1 MSLTGAM
8 MIGVQGLN
16 ANSQALSISSSNIAN
31 VNTIGY
37 KASDA
42 SFSTLLAD
50 SMGSGDVASQGV
62 IATGTQNVT
71 QQGLLQSTQTPT
83 DLGISGNGFFVVNQ
97 SPAGTG
103 STLYTRAG
111 NFTPDSNGN
120 LENASGLYLMGW
132 PVDSSGNV
140 PTNPNDMTPVNISG
154 LSGKAQASTE
164 MTVEANLQA
173 STAAVS
179 GYAPGDMANG
189 TVTPSFSTTINVYD
203 SQGGTQPLGLSFVKT
218 SANTWAYE
226 VSYQGNAANT
236 TGTNPIA
243 TGTMTFN
250 SDGTLANA
258 DTSSATPTGTLNVN
272 HSVEVHDF
280 WPAATNGITELWHG
294 RQFQRLD
301 AVRQFL
307 CADANSSVNGA
318 LFGSLTGVK
327 VDTTGVVTAQF
338 SNGLTQQIYKIPL
351 ATFANPDG
359 LSADIG
365 QRLRSDQPIRRRR
378 SLMKPTQ
385 VVQVRSSPRRWKAPR
400 SIWPRNLPI

>member
-258 DTSSATPTGTLNVN
+258 DTSSATPTGTLNVTIPWKSTTSGLQPQTVSLN
-272 HSVEVHDF
+272 LGTIGSS
-280 WPAATNGITELWHG
+280 NGLH
-294 RQFQRLD
+294 
-301 AVRQFL
+301 AVRQLL
-307 CADANSSVNGA
+307 CARK
-318 LFGSLTGVK
+318 L
-327 VDTTGVVTAQF
+327 
-338 SNGLTQQIYKIPL
+338 
-351 ATFANPDG
+351 
-359 LSADIG
+359 IG
-365 QRLRSDQPIRRRR
+365 QWRAVRQSDWRHGRHDRRRDGAVLQR
-378 SLMKPTQ
+378 PIAEDLQDSARHLRQSRRFECGNRAMPTQ
-385 VVQVRSSPRRWKAPR
+385 
-400 SIWPRNLPI
+400 